1 MVMGYAMRSTVN
13 AGVLSLLI
21 EHPSYGGELGRR
33 FDDRFDGLLFSG
45 PQHIY
50 KALDDLQKQGLIEKV
65 RLEDDAR
72 DGYRATAKGAQAYRT
87 WLRAPIPASG
97 RARND
102 LMVRFAATRPGDVE
116 SIELLAD
123 RYEAMVLAM
132 ARKGRAPAGTVVD
145 RLVDEER
152 RALHDAQLRWIA
164 RVRDELRDLASS
176 SDS

>member
-1 MVMGYAMRSTVN
+1 MVMGYGMRSTVN
-13 AGVLSLLI
+13 AAVLSLLI
-21 EHPSYGGELGRR
+21 EHPSYGGEIGRR

-50 KALDDLQKQGLIEKV
+50 KSLDDLEKQGLIERV
-65 RLEDDAR
+65 WLEEEER
-72 DGYRATAKGAQAYRT
+72 EGFRATAQGARAYGS

-97 RARND
+97 RARNE
-102 LMVRFAATRPGDVE
+102 LMVRIAATRPRDVE
-116 SIELLAD
+116 SLELLAD

-152 RALHDAQLRWIA
+152 RTLHDAQLRWIA
-164 RVRDELRDLASS
+164 RVRDELRDLAANG
-176 SDS
+176 DG